1 MIHKAL
7 HLAIHQTEDE
17 DIRSIREL
25 MLFGLKGLAAYL
37 SHAEKLSY
45 KNEALFS
52 AAHEF
57 MASLVNDE
65 LTLEQYVPMTLALGE
80 VGVQAMALLDEANTM
95 TFGNPEIST
104 VEIGVGTRPG
114 ILITGHD
121 LHDLKQLL
129 EQTKDQGIDI
139 YTHSEMLPAHYY
151 PELKKYEHLKG
162 NYGNAWHLQTKE
174 FETFNGPIVFTTN
187 CLVPPRS
194 NSTYMDRVYTT
205 GNTGYPGFKVIPVLE
220 DGTKD
225 FTAIDI
231 SNAILK
237 KVNNNLRDLQ
247 DIPLHEFKEIQGIG
261 KVKAIQLKAICELTK
276 RISRPINDA
285 KIQIKNTDD
294 IAKILIEELK
304 YEKREIVKLVLL
316 NTKNI
321 IVKIIDIS
329 FGGTSSAF
337 VEPKDIL
344 LEAIKVGAPKII
356 IAHNHPSG
364 DPTPSLADFEITN
377 RIEKAGQIM
386 GIELLDHIV
395 IGDCNYISIFSKRG
409 VNNV

>member
-1 MIHKAL
+1 MSLKIKEL
-7 HLAIHQTEDE
+7 PVTERPYEKLEMYGEKMLSNSELLAI
-17 DIRSIREL
+17 II
-25 MLFGLKGLAAYL
+25 
-37 SHAEKLSY
+37 
-45 KNEALFS
+45 KN
-52 AAHEF
+52 
-57 MASLVNDE
+57 
-65 LTLEQYVPMTLALGE
+65 
-80 VGVQAMALLDEANTM
+80 
-95 TFGNPEIST
+95 
-104 VEIGVGTRPG
+104 
-114 ILITGHD
+114 
-121 LHDLKQLL
+121 
-129 EQTKDQGIDI
+129 
-139 YTHSEMLPAHYY
+139 
-151 PELKKYEHLKG
+151 
-162 NYGNAWHLQTKE
+162 
-174 FETFNGPIVFTTN
+174 
-187 CLVPPRS
+187 
-194 NSTYMDRVYTT
+194 
-205 GNTGYPGFKVIPVLE
+205 
-220 DGTKD
+220 GTKD

-321 IVKIIDIS
+321 ILKIMDIS

-364 DPTPSLADFEITN
+364 DPTPSSEDVAGTRQIQ
-377 RIEKAGQIM
+377 KAGELTAIP
-386 GIELLDHIV
+386 LLDHII
-395 IGDCNYISIFSKRG
+395 IGDGRFISLKERGYIS
-409 VNNV
+409 